1 MDLAAHLRHQAERC
15 LRLARMVGDDDAAA
29 RLNVLAAEYLAE
41 AQALELQT
49 STEAPVAQQ
58 PVQQQ
63 QQQVQPKDKK
73 GD

>member
-1 MDLAAHLRHQAERC
+1 MHIAAHLRQQAERC
-15 LRLARMVGDDDAAA
+15 LRLARMVRGDDAAA
-29 RLNVLAAEYLAE
+29 RLNALAADYLAE
-41 AQALELQT
+41 AQAFELQA

-63 QQQVQPKDKK
+63 QQVQPKDKK